1 MPELPEVETV
11 MRGMQ
16 PALEGKKL
24 INIEARCDSLRWPIP
39 NNFADRLRGRRVIN
53 IARRAKYILW
63 YLDDE
68 TVMILHLGMS
78 GRVSITAKRPSKIEK
93 HDHLIFTTE
102 EGAVIRFNDAR
113 RFGMVDLSTS
123 GSIFQHKLLRQIGPE
138 PLSNDFNELSLKE
151 MLRGKKTTI
160 KNALLDQRVV
170 AGLGNIYVCESLFRS
185 NISPKRLALNVK
197 GKRLKTLLLNIR
209 EVLNEAILAGG
220 SSLRDHAQTNGD
232 IGYFQH
238 NFMVYGREG
247 QACKKNGCGN
257 KVNRIIQSGRST
269 FYCTKCQN

>member
-11 MRGMQ
+11 IRGMQ

-24 INIEARCDSLRWPIP
+24 INVEARCDSLRWRIP
-39 NNFADRLRGRRVIN
+39 KNFADRLRGRRVIN

-78 GRVSITAKRPSKIEK
+78 GRISITAKRPSRIEK

-102 EGAVIRFNDAR
+102 EGTVIRFNDAR
-113 RFGMVDLSTS
+113 RFGMVDLSVS
-123 GSIFQHKLLRQIGPE
+123 DSVLQHRLLKQLGPE
-138 PLSNDFNELSLKE
+138 PLSNDFTELSFRQK
-151 MLRGKKTTI
+151 LRSKKTSI

-185 NISPKRLALNVK
+185 NISPRRLALNVK
-197 GKRLKTLLLNIR
+197 GKRLKNLSINIR

-247 QACKKNGCGN
+247 QACKKNGCDN
-257 KVNRIIQSGRST
+257 KVSRIIQSGRST
-269 FYCTKCQN
+269 FYCAKCQS

>member
-39 NNFADRLRGRRVIN
+39 NNFADRLKGRRVIN

-78 GRVSITAKRPSKIEK
+78 GRVSITAKRPSRIEK

-102 EGAVIRFNDAR
+102 EGIVIRFNDAR
-113 RFGMVDLSTS
+113 RFGMVDLSVS
-123 GSIFQHKLLRQIGPE
+123 DSVLQHRLLKQLGPE
-138 PLSNDFNELSLKE
+138 PLSNDFTELSFSQ
-151 MLRGKKTTI
+151 MLRSKKTSI

-170 AGLGNIYVCESLFRS
+170 AGLGNIYVCEALFRS
-185 NISPKRLALNVK
+185 NISPRRLALNVK
-197 GKRLKTLLLNIR
+197 GKRLKNLSVNIR

-247 QACKKNGCGN
+247 QACKENGCDN
-257 KVNRIIQSGRST
+257 KVSRIIQSGRST
-269 FYCTKCQN
+269 FYCAKCQS

>member
-1 MPELPEVETV
+1 
-11 MRGMQ
+11 
-16 PALEGKKL
+16 
-24 INIEARCDSLRWPIP
+24 
-39 NNFADRLRGRRVIN
+39 
-53 IARRAKYILW
+53 
-63 YLDDE
+63 
-68 TVMILHLGMS
+68 MILHLGMS

-123 GSIFQHKLLRQIGPE
+123 GSIFQHKLVRQIGPE

-197 GKRLKTLLLNIR
+197 GKRLKALSLNIR

>member
-24 INIEARCDSLRWPIP
+24 IKIEARCDSLRWPIP

-123 GSIFQHKLLRQIGPE
+123 GSVFQHKLLRQIGPE

-197 GKRLKTLLLNIR
+197 GKRLKALSLNIR

>member
-24 INIEARCDSLRWPIP
+24 TNIEARCDSLRWPIP
-39 NNFADRLRGRRVIN
+39 NNFADRLKGRRVIN

-102 EGAVIRFNDAR
+102 EGTVIRFNDAR
-113 RFGMVDLSTS
+113 RFGMVDLSS
-123 GSIFQHKLLRQIGPE
+123 LDSVLQHRLLKQLGPE
-138 PLSNDFNELSLKE
+138 PLSNDFTELSFRQ
-151 MLRGKKTTI
+151 MLRSKKTSI

-185 NISPKRLALNVK
+185 NISPRRLALNVK
-197 GKRLKTLLLNIR
+197 GKRLKNLSINIR

-220 SSLRDHAQTNGD
+220 SSLRDHTQTNGD

-257 KVNRIIQSGRST
+257 KVKRIIQSGRST
-269 FYCTKCQN
+269 FYCVKCQS

>member
-24 INIEARCDSLRWPIP
+24 TNIEARCDSLRWPIP
-39 NNFADRLRGRRVIN
+39 NNFADRLKGRRVIN

-123 GSIFQHKLLRQIGPE
+123 RSIFQHKLLRQIGPE

-197 GKRLKTLLLNIR
+197 GKRLKTLSLNIR

-257 KVNRIIQSGRST
+257 EVKRIIQSGRST
-269 FYCTKCQN
+269 FYCAKCQS

>member
-24 INIEARCDSLRWPIP
+24 INVEARCDSLRWPIP
-39 NNFADRLRGRRVIN
+39 NNFADRLKGRRVIN

-102 EGAVIRFNDAR
+102 EGTVIRFNDAR
-113 RFGMVDLSTS
+113 RFGMVDLSVS
-123 GSIFQHKLLRQIGPE
+123 DSVLQHRLLKQLGPE
-138 PLSNDFNELSLKE
+138 PLSNDFTELSFRQ
-151 MLRGKKTTI
+151 MLRSKKTSI

-170 AGLGNIYVCESLFRS
+170 AGLGNIYVCEALFRS
-185 NISPKRLALNVK
+185 NISPRRLALNVK
-197 GKRLKTLLLNIR
+197 GKRLKALSINIR

-247 QACKKNGCGN
+247 QACKKNGCDN
-257 KVNRIIQSGRST
+257 KVSRIIQSGRST
-269 FYCTKCQN
+269 FYCAKCQS

>member
-197 GKRLKTLLLNIR
+197 GKRLKALSLNIR
-209 EVLNEAILAGG
+209 EVLNQAILAGG

>member
-24 INIEARCDSLRWPIP
+24 TNIEARCDSLRWPIP
-39 NNFADRLRGRRVIN
+39 NNFADRLKGRRVIN

-197 GKRLKTLLLNIR
+197 GKRLKALSLNIR

>member
-78 GRVSITAKRPSKIEK
+78 GRVSITAKRPSKIQK

>member
-197 GKRLKTLLLNIR
+197 GKRLKTLSLNIR

-257 KVNRIIQSGRST
+257 KVKRIIQSGRST
-269 FYCTKCQN
+269 FYCAKCQS

>member
-24 INIEARCDSLRWPIP
+24 INIETRCDSLRWPIP
-39 NNFADRLRGRRVIN
+39 NNFADRLKGRRVIN

-197 GKRLKTLLLNIR
+197 GKRLKALSLNIR

>member
-24 INIEARCDSLRWPIP
+24 ISIEARCDSLRWPIP
-39 NNFADRLRGRRVIN
+39 NNFADRLKGRRVIN

-78 GRVSITAKRPSKIEK
+78 GRVSITAERPSKIEK

-123 GSIFQHKLLRQIGPE
+123 GSVFQHKLLRQIGPE

-197 GKRLKTLLLNIR
+197 GERLKALSLNIR

-247 QACKKNGCGN
+247 QACKKKGCGN
-257 KVNRIIQSGRST
+257 KVNRITQSGRST

>member
-39 NNFADRLRGRRVIN
+39 YNFADRLRGRRVIN

-123 GSIFQHKLLRQIGPE
+123 GSIFQHKLLRHIGPE

-197 GKRLKTLLLNIR
+197 GERLKALSLNIR

>member
-1 MPELPEVETV
+1 M
-11 MRGMQ
+11 
-16 PALEGKKL
+16 
-24 INIEARCDSLRWPIP
+24 
-39 NNFADRLRGRRVIN
+39 
-53 IARRAKYILW
+53 
-63 YLDDE
+63 
-68 TVMILHLGMS
+68 MILHLGMS

-197 GKRLKTLLLNIR
+197 GKRLKTLSLNIR

-257 KVNRIIQSGRST
+257 RVKRIIQSGRST
-269 FYCTKCQN
+269 FYCAKCQS

>member
-24 INIEARCDSLRWPIP
+24 INVEARCDSLRWPIP
-39 NNFADRLRGRRVIN
+39 NNFADRLKGRRVIN

-68 TVMILHLGMS
+68 AVMILHLGMS
-78 GRVSITAKRPSKIEK
+78 GRVSITTKRPSKLEK
-93 HDHLIFTTE
+93 HDHLIFTTD
-102 EGAVIRFNDAR
+102 EGTVIRFNDAR
-113 RFGMVDLSTS
+113 RFGMVDLSVS
-123 GSIFQHKLLRQIGPE
+123 DSVLQHRLLKQLGPE
-138 PLSNDFNELSLKE
+138 PLSNDFTELSFRQ
-151 MLRGKKTTI
+151 MLRSKKTSI

-185 NISPKRLALNVK
+185 NISPRRLALNVK
-197 GKRLKTLLLNIR
+197 GKRLKNLSINIR

-247 QACKKNGCGN
+247 QACKKNGCDN
-257 KVNRIIQSGRST
+257 KVSRIVQSGRST
-269 FYCTKCQN
+269 FYCAKCQN

>member
-24 INIEARCDSLRWPIP
+24 TNIEARCDSLRWPIP
-39 NNFADRLRGRRVIN
+39 NNFADRLKGRRVIN

-78 GRVSITAKRPSKIEK
+78 GRVSITAKRPSRIEK

-102 EGAVIRFNDAR
+102 EGTVIRFNDAR
-113 RFGMVDLSTS
+113 RFGMVDLSVS
-123 GSIFQHKLLRQIGPE
+123 DSVLQHRLLKQLGPE
-138 PLSNDFNELSLKE
+138 PLSNDFTELSFRQ
-151 MLRGKKTTI
+151 MLRSKKTSI

-185 NISPKRLALNVK
+185 NISPRRLALNVK
-197 GKRLKTLLLNIR
+197 GKRLRNLSFNIR

-247 QACKKNGCGN
+247 QACKKNGCDN
-257 KVNRIIQSGRST
+257 KVSRIVQSGRST
-269 FYCTKCQN
+269 FYCAKCQN

>member
-185 NISPKRLALNVK
+185 NISPKRVALNVK
-197 GKRLKTLLLNIR
+197 GKRLKALSLNIR

>member
-39 NNFADRLRGRRVIN
+39 YNFADRLRGRRVIN

-247 QACKKNGCGN
+247 QACKKKGCGN

>member
-123 GSIFQHKLLRQIGPE
+123 GSVFQHKLLRQIGPE

-185 NISPKRLALNVK
+185 NISPKRVALNVK
-197 GKRLKTLLLNIR
+197 GKRLKALSLNIR

>member
-39 NNFADRLRGRRVIN
+39 NNFAERLKGRRVIN

-123 GSIFQHKLLRQIGPE
+123 GSVFQHKLLRQIGPE

-170 AGLGNIYVCESLFRS
+170 AGLGNIYVCETLFRS

-197 GKRLKTLLLNIR
+197 GKRLKALSLNIR

-257 KVNRIIQSGRST
+257 KVKRIIQSGRST

>member
-11 MRGMQ
+11 MRSMQ
-16 PALEGKKL
+16 PVLEGKKL

-39 NNFADRLRGRRVIN
+39 NNFADRLKGRRVIN

-102 EGAVIRFNDAR
+102 EGTVIRFNDAR
-113 RFGMVDLSTS
+113 RFGMVDLSVS
-123 GSIFQHKLLRQIGPE
+123 DSVLQHRLLKQLGPE
-138 PLSNDFNELSLKE
+138 PLGNDFTELTLRQ
-151 MLRGKKTTI
+151 MLRDKKTTI

-185 NISPKRLALNVK
+185 NISPRRLALNVK
-197 GKRLKTLLLNIR
+197 GKRLKNLSVNIK

-247 QACKKNGCGN
+247 QACKKNGCVN
-257 KVNRIIQSGRST
+257 KVSRIIQSGRST
-269 FYCTKCQN
+269 FYCAKCQS

>member
-123 GSIFQHKLLRQIGPE
+123 GSVFQHKLLRQIGPE

-197 GKRLKTLLLNIR
+197 GKRLKALSLNIR

>member
-11 MRGMQ
+11 MRGMK

-24 INIEARCDSLRWPIP
+24 INVEARCDSLRWPIP
-39 NNFADRLRGRRVIN
+39 NNFADRLKGRRVIN

-68 TVMILHLGMS
+68 AVMILHLGMS
-78 GRVSITAKRPSKIEK
+78 GRVSITAKRPSRIEN

-102 EGAVIRFNDAR
+102 EGTVIRFNDAR
-113 RFGMVDLSTS
+113 RFGMVDLSIS
-123 GSIFQHKLLRQIGPE
+123 DSVLQHRLLKQLGPE
-138 PLSNDFNELSLKE
+138 PLSNDFTELSFKQ
-151 MLRGKKTTI
+151 MLRSKKTSI

-185 NISPKRLALNVK
+185 NISPRRLALNVK
-197 GKRLKTLLLNIR
+197 GKRLKNLSINIR

-247 QACKKNGCGN
+247 QACKKNGCDN
-257 KVNRIIQSGRST
+257 KVSRIIQSGRST
-269 FYCTKCQN
+269 FYCAKCQS

>member
-197 GKRLKTLLLNIR
+197 GKRLKALSLNIR